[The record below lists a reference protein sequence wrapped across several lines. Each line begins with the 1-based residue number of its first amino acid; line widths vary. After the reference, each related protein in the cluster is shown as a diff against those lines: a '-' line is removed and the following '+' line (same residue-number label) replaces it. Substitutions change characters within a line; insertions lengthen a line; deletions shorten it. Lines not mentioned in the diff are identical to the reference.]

1 MMTTSSS
8 NTTDGDLTADKVNL
22 PPSFAQPELAQR
34 QQTNSPFPTESGFD
48 LVSSSAGGRNDEADA
63 NGFESAQDAA
73 TLQHQQLSQ
82 PPQQTAIALQTE
94 EKKRLAVTSS
104 SPKTTHGDPTP
115 DKVNLSPSFDQP
127 IAEVPNDLAKLVER
141 QQTNSPSPT
150 EIGRQFE
157 QKKCLAVVE
166 VEQKKNKSTIC
177 LKYAFFVTE
186 AEPFSASGDEH
197 EHCNPT
203 VGHMMRTLLPDRL
216 SMSMVQLT
224 KKFGLQLQYLDNEFE
239 PARFIDIDPRKWD
252 AERVKNCGE
261 YKVLLNQKASVR
273 FNLPQLIDDGILNI
287 LLLGET
293 CMGKSTLINAVVN
306 YLKHPTFDEAIKA
319 DEIEWVIPVK
329 FDTEE
334 YDDDGNSVQKEFQLG
349 KEREDERLEF
359 GKLHTKRPTAYIIHS
374 KGGQKIRLI
383 DTPGTS
389 GVEED
394 YKNFQ
399 NILNFISTLPELHAI
414 CILLQANNNCITPQS
429 KYGFNE
435 LFTHLHKN
443 AAENIVFMCTF
454 GRGTFYKMGKTRQL
468 LAEVLDEA
476 KNVSIPLNRDRI
488 YCLDNEALEH
498 LCLIKKANVHYSQQQ
513 KDTISESWG
522 RADQEVQR
530 LFSYVSTLK
539 PHCTRETLSLNI
551 ARKSIVDLTPAL
563 AHISE
568 AIQDNLVH
576 IKQHAETIITDK
588 RDTLST
594 LESYRMQMLHERET
608 IYSKAALFC
617 SFLKTWAL
625 KPINDRMED
634 YILLSINNSKRFVAK
649 SDGKADQRL
658 EGLKEALRLYKEQK
672 ELIEAA
678 NANDSTVPKVINAAD
693 VTEFLEELCKLPIFG
708 ESIKQMYETRQ
719 KEREDNQKRVRT
731 GTEFMPKPSSNGMPG
746 NRMEQYPNEL
756 EQQRIEQQ
764 RRQYDANPRQC
775 KDKSEK
781 RRVKPSRGFEAN
793 DAQMASGSAGFRQQ
807 PPSAN
812 FDEFCRKLP
821 LVGTVYRRIRPSL
834 AQPPQLQQQQQQKFE
849 SFSSSDISESRHN
862 NNQAPRNGD
871 QNQSHLG

>member
-1 MMTTSSS
+1 MTSSPK
-8 NTTDGDLTADKVNL
+8 TTDGGLTADKV
-22 PPSFAQPELAQR
+22 PQPIAELADELAELAQR
-34 QQTNSPFPTESGFD
+34 QQ
-48 LVSSSAGGRNDEADA
+48 A
-63 NGFESAQDAA
+63 
-73 TLQHQQLSQ
+73 
-82 PPQQTAIALQTE
+82 
-94 EKKRLAVTSS
+94 
-104 SPKTTHGDPTP
+104 
-115 DKVNLSPSFDQP
+115 
-127 IAEVPNDLAKLVER
+127 
-141 QQTNSPSPT
+141 NSPSPT
-150 EIGRQFE
+150 ESGFELVSSSACGRGIGPGNSVADSLRNDQLS
-157 QKKCLAVVE
+157 QQPQPTTIAQPTVKKKCLAVVE
-166 VEQKKNKSTIC
+166 VEQKNKLTIC
-177 LKYAFFVTE
+177 LKYEFFVTE

-203 VGHMMRTLLPDRL
+203 VEHMMRTLLPNHLRL
-216 SMSMVQLT
+216 SMVQLT
-224 KKFGLQLQYLDNEFE
+224 KMFGLQLQYLDNEFE
-239 PARFIDIDPRKWD
+239 PARFIDIDPREWG
-252 AERVKNCGE
+252 AERVKNRGE
-261 YKVLLNQKASVR
+261 YKVLLHLDDNNDRAAKNQLNDASQMNDNGV
-273 FNLPQLIDDGILNI
+273 LNI

-349 KEREDERLEF
+349 EEREDERLEY
-359 GKLHTKRPTAYIIHS
+359 GKLHTKRPTAYIMHS
-374 KGGQKIRLI
+374 RGGQKIRLI

-414 CILLQANNNCITPQS
+414 CIILQSNSTCITAQS
-429 KYGFNE
+429 KYCFNE

-454 GRGTFYKMGKTRQL
+454 GRGANYKMGKTRQL

-498 LCLIKKANVHYSQQQ
+498 LCLIKKANVRYPEENMADFS
-513 KDTISESWG
+513 KSWG
-522 RADQEVQR
+522 RADQEFQR
-530 LFSYVSTLK
+530 LLNYVSTLK

-551 ARKSIVDLTPAL
+551 ARKSIVDLSPAL
-563 AHISE
+563 ADISE

-576 IKQHAETIITDK
+576 IKQHEETIITDK
-588 RDTLST
+588 RGTLST
-594 LESYRMQMLHERET
+594 LESYRVQMLHERET

-617 SFLKTWAL
+617 SFMKMWAL
-625 KPINDRMED
+625 KPYNDSAEA
-634 YILLSINNSKRFVAK
+634 YIQLSIRNAEHFVAESNGEVNWK
-649 SDGKADQRL
+649 LQVEKF
-658 EGLKEALRLYKEQK
+658 EGLKESLRLYKEQK
-672 ELIEAA
+672 ELINAA
-678 NANDSTVPKVINAAD
+678 NANDSTGPKVINAAD

-708 ESIKQMYETRQ
+708 ERIKQMYETRQ
-719 KEREDNQKRVRT
+719 KAREGNQKRVRT
-731 GTEFMPKPSSNGMPG
+731 GIEFMPKPSSNAG

-764 RRQYDANPRQC
+764 RRQYHANPRQC

-807 PPSAN
+807 PPSTN
-812 FDEFCRKLP
+812 FDAFCRKLP
-821 LVGTVYRRIRPSL
+821 LVGPVYRRIRPSL
-834 AQPPQLQQQQQQKFE
+834 AQPPQLQQHHFCFE
-849 SFSSSDISESRHN
+849 N
-862 NNQAPRNGD
+862 
-871 QNQSHLG
+871 